1 MPRELYV
8 YYRVPVGNAQALRGM
23 VTDMHDQLR
32 REVPGLQARL
42 LRRTDSGEGL
52 DTWMETYAMLPV
64 ASAPGDGGAGGVSST
79 CGVSDALRNTIEQR
93 AAAWACLC
101 DGTRHVEVFDAC
113 A

>member
-8 YYRVPVGNAQALRGM
+8 YYRVPAGSADALRSV

-42 LRRTDSGEGL
+42 LRRTDPAAGL
-52 DTWMETYAMLPV
+52 DTWMESYAMSPL
-64 ASAPGDGGAGGVSST
+64 AGAPGDGCAGD
-79 CGVSDALRNTIEQR
+79 VSDALREAIEQR
-93 AAAWACLC
+93 AAAWSGLC
-101 DGTRHVEVFDAC
+101 NGARHTEVFDAC